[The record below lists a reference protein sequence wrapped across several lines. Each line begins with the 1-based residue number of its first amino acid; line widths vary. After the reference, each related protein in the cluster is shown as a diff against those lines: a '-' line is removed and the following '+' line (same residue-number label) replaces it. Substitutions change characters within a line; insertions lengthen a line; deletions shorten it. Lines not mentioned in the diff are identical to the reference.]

1 MQTKINSKVE
11 NQTSFKY
18 NTKPQNVLTPLG
30 KEQGN
35 LFRLSH
41 KFVET
46 QEKLK
51 WTRFIQCEITNL
63 TPKAVFARSIADISE
78 QTFLELTE
86 AMLFFFAPAILG
98 KFFKG
103 AFSKLH
109 PAELGKDLGEHILK
123 NTDEL
128 IKSDKPIAKRAL
140 TTKAGIVLACAAIPA
155 GEYALSFAKN
165 LFTLKVFKKSDFNN
179 IANLDKDQQEDEKQQ
194 EKVENSAYSHFK
206 KCGIVALG
214 GLGAG
219 LVFAKF
225 GHKSKTLQK
234 TSEILLQ
241 PGVQI
246 AKVLGLK
253 NPKNKF
259 AKFLKKYITPDF
271 DIENGAL
278 SLSKGQLLVSTL
290 TGLFGYSAAG
300 KDRGKLDQLEVW
312 TRVPLVVF
320 YTVFGSSLFE
330 HGFKH
335 ILLNKKMFPH
345 LIKKEGDEIAQV
357 PTIDKIKEIA
367 LKIAKEKGTTHDLEY
382 SKLVKQKAV
391 IVGVPYAFTLLF
403 MGFLLAGITRLWTQY
418 RYNHSSKALDKT
430 NSK

>member
-1 MQTKINSKVE
+1 MQSKINLIVE
-11 NQTSFKY
+11 NKNLELKRTPSFVSSGGLALK
-18 NTKPQNVLTPLG
+18 TA
-30 KEQGN
+30 QG
-35 LFRLSH
+35 
-41 KFVET
+41 FVKI
-46 QEKLK
+46 QEDLK
-51 WTRFIQCEITNL
+51 TTRFIQCEITNL
-63 TPKAVFARSIADISE
+63 TPKAVFARSVADISE
-78 QTFLELTE
+78 QAFLELTE
-86 AMLFFFAPAILG
+86 AMLFFFAPAIFG
-98 KFFKG
+98 KFFKN

-109 PAELGKDLGEHILK
+109 PRELNKSLGEHILK
-123 NTDEL
+123 STDEL
-128 IKSDKPIAKRAL
+128 IKSDKAIAKRAL

-179 IANLDKDQQEDEKQQ
+179 IANLNANQQEDKKQQ
-194 EKVENSAYSHFK
+194 EKVEKSAYSHFK
-206 KCGIVALG
+206 KCGLVALG

-225 GHKSKTLQK
+225 GHRSNVLQK
-234 TSEILLQ
+234 ASEILLQ
-241 PGVQI
+241 PGVYI
-246 AKVLGLK
+246 AKNLGLK
-253 NPKNKF
+253 NPKGNL

-271 DIENGAL
+271 DIEKDGL

-335 ILLNKKMFPH
+335 ILLSKNKFPH
-345 LIKKEGDEIAQV
+345 LIKKENGEIAPV
-357 PTIDKIKEIA
+357 PALDKIKDIA
-367 LKIAKEKGTTHDLEY
+367 AKIAKEKGTAQDLEY
-382 SKLVKQKAV
+382 NKLVKQKAV
-391 IVGVPYAFTLLF
+391 IAGVPYAFTLLF

-418 RYNHSSKALDKT
+418 RYNHSQKLQNAEK
-430 NSK
+430 KIF